1 MTGPH
6 SADILVVG
14 TGSAGLFFALHA
26 ARFARVAIITKK
38 DRPESSTNYAQ
49 GGIAAVFD
57 PDDSHRLHAAD
68 TFVAGAG
75 LCHPDAVDVLV
86 REGPS
91 RIRELMDI
99 GVQFS
104 REGESLSLGREGGH
118 SRRRIVRA
126 QDLTGREVERA
137 LLDAVAESPNVEM
150 LENHIAVD
158 LLVAE
163 DPESGEISCA
173 GALVL
178 APDSHTP
185 YVVEARAVVLATGGC
200 GQVYR
205 HTTNPGIATGDGIAM
220 AYRAGATI
228 ANMEFVQF
236 HPTALY
242 PAQEETFLISEAVRG
257 EGAVLRRRDGT
268 AFMEGHHPLASLAP
282 RDVVA
287 RAIDRE
293 MKATGDPF
301 VLLDCSPIPEEEIRE
316 RFPNILRVTG
326 ERGID
331 MLKEPIPV
339 VPAAHYLCG
348 GVLTDTYGRTTLPR
362 LFAIGETSCTG
373 VHGANRLASNS
384 LLEALVFAHRAA
396 EALEESLGR
405 MRQVPMDPGSVPP
418 LGTSPV
424 EGVLLVHDR
433 EEVRS
438 LMWDL
443 VGIVRTD
450 ERLALARGR
459 MEEIA
464 VQYDRLW
471 RKCEPSPELIEL
483 RNLVQTALL
492 IIRSAQT
499 RKESRGLHYN
509 LDYPFRDNE
518 RSLRD
523 TVLSRAGAVA

>member
-1 MTGPH
+1 M
-6 SADILVVG
+6 SNERMADILVVG
-14 TGSAGLFFALHA
+14 TGSAGLFFALRA

-57 PDDSHRLHAAD
+57 SDDSHHLHAAD

-75 LCHPDAVDVLV
+75 LCHADAVHVLV
-86 REGPS
+86 QEGPA
-91 RIRELMDI
+91 RIRELI
-99 GVQFS
+99 EVGVRFS
-104 REGESLSLGREGGH
+104 RDGDRLSLGREGGH

-137 LLDAVAESPNVEM
+137 LLEAVAASPNVEM

-158 LLVAE
+158 LVTAT
-163 DPESGEISCA
+163 DPRTGERCCA
-173 GALVL
+173 GAWVL
-178 APDSHTP
+178 APGATEPHL
-185 YVVEARAVVLATGGC
+185 VRARAVVLATGGT
-200 GQVYR
+200 GLVYR
-205 HTTNPGIATGDGIAM
+205 HTTNPAIATGDGIAM
-220 AYRAGATI
+220 AYRAGASV

-242 PAQEETFLISEAVRG
+242 PAQQNTFLISEAVRG
-257 EGAVLRRRDGT
+257 EGAVLRRRDGSR
-268 AFMEGHHPLASLAP
+268 FMEGYHPLASLAP

-293 MKATGDPF
+293 MKATGDPY
-301 VLLDCSPIPEEEIRE
+301 VLLDCSPISRSEIRE
-316 RFPNILRVTG
+316 RFPNILRVTAD
-326 ERGID
+326 RGID
-331 MLKEPIPV
+331 MLSEPIPV
-339 VPAAHYLCG
+339 VPAAHYQCG
-348 GVLTDTYGRTTLPR
+348 GVLTDTWGRSTLPR

-384 LLEALVFAHRAA
+384 LLEAVVFAQRAA
-396 EALEESLGR
+396 DALEESLR
-405 MRQVPMDPGSVPP
+405 HMAPVPEPSPSPGWGDTE
-418 LGTSPV
+418 LEAG
-424 EGVLLVHDR
+424 LLVHDR

-443 VGIVRTD
+443 VGIVRTN

-459 MEEIA
+459 MEEIST
-464 VQYDRLW
+464 QYDRLW
-471 RKCEPSPELIEL
+471 RKGRPTPDLVEL

-492 IIRSAQT
+492 IIRSAQS
-499 RKESRGLHYN
+499 RKESRGLHHN

-518 RSLRD
+518 AFLRA
-523 TVLSRAGAVA
+523 TVLTRGEG